1 VTAFREWAKDHPRR
15 VFALKAVILTVVL
28 AVGFDMIARRYRL
41 GIDWQVERCLPD
53 IRVVLIDLRSEIPKR
68 GELIAFRG
76 LGLAP
81 IFPDGTQMVKILVGL
96 PGDLVMVSPVRTT
109 VNGHEVARG
118 FALAERLGQ
127 PPSAFARTFSIPA
140 GHYFAVGRSA
150 ESFDSRY
157 FGLIKDEQV
166 LGKAWRLG

>member
-1 VTAFREWAKDHPRR
+1 MTVLREWSKNHTGR

-53 IRVVLIDLRSEIPKR
+53 TRVVLIDLRSGIPER
-68 GELIAFRG
+68 GGLIAFRG
-76 LGLAP
+76 QGLAP

-96 PGDLVMVSPVRTT
+96 PGDLVEVSSARIT
-109 VNGHEVARG
+109 VNGVEVAAG
-118 FALAERLGQ
+118 LALAERLGQ
-127 PPSAFARTFSIPA
+127 PVERFARIFSIPD

-150 ESFDSRY
+150 DSFDSRY
-157 FGLIKDEQV
+157 FGLIRDEQV
-166 LGKAWRLG
+166 IGQAWRLG